1 MITLSDRDLQ
11 DFQEVV
17 DWKTGMQMPD
27 GRVLGVEGKR
37 GKVSKGNDSRVAL
50 VKNMIDPAHGTVLE
64 VGCCE
69 GIHTLQLAAVAKHV
83 TALDVR
89 PKNIVCTLT
98 RLFVHDIKNVSV
110 KLADARFLDAKEGH
124 YDVLFH
130 VGVLYHLMDPVEH
143 LFAIRDLAD
152 SLVLDTHVTHADT
165 SFPRDDIRHGN
176 KTYRAHLY
184 REGGWADVFSGVE
197 PASRWLDQDALVEV
211 LRDAGYASVE
221 VVQERAERNGPRVC
235 IVAHR
240 QAQTARHA
248 A

>member
-11 DFQEVV
+11 DFQTVV
-17 DWKTGMQMPD
+17 DWKTGMELPD

-37 GKVSKGNDSRVAL
+37 GKVSRGNDSRVAL
-50 VKNMIDPAHGTVLE
+50 VKNMIDSAHGTVLE

-69 GIHTLQLAAVAKHV
+69 GIHTLQLAAVARHV

-98 RLFVHDIKNVSV
+98 RLFVHDIKNVTI

-165 SFPRDDIRHGN
+165 NFPRDDIRHGN

-184 REGGWADVFSGVE
+184 REGGWDDVFSGVE

-240 QAQTARHA
+240 KAQAARHA